1 MDKIIT
7 SDTFTAEDIKF
18 LAEYELITI
27 EPFFR
32 ADTFSLSGIEY
43 GPFTPPIKTNVPI
56 WVALTL
62 KSQKLCKII
71 SPSWLTVEN
80 LTILL
85 DSETRETK
93 FSAVPFYYAEI
104 SRMLLQSAEDDL
116 KSPGEL
122 RMLLQQ
128 LKEKRENK
136 IRIGL
141 ANLEPIPHKINNISA
156 REIHI
161 MRPTFVMVFDSL
173 RRIQET
179 TLKKSSGQNLS
190 ETTRRTVDIMSSQ
203 NIDDLMD
210 IEGEIADYGEFM
222 TYD

>member
-71 SPSWLTVEN
+71 SPSWLTV
-80 LTILL
+80 
-85 DSETRETK
+85 ETRETK

>member
-1 MDKIIT
+1 MDKIAT
-7 SDTFTAEDIKF
+7 LDTFTAEDIKF
-18 LAEYELITI
+18 LAEYELIMI
-27 EPFFR
+27 EPFFK
-32 ADTFSLSGIEY
+32 ANTFSLSGIEY
-43 GPFTPPIKTNVPI
+43 GPFNPPIKTNVPI

-71 SPSWLTVEN
+71 SPSWLTVET

-85 DSETRETK
+85 DAETKETK

-116 KSPGEL
+116 RSPGEL

-161 MRPTFVMVFDSL
+161 MRPTFSMLFDSL
-173 RRIQET
+173 HKMQET
-179 TLKKSSGQNLS
+179 TIKQQNVS
-190 ETTRRTVDIMSSQ
+190 ETTRRTADRISSQ
-203 NIDDLMD
+203 NLDLMD
-210 IEGEIADYGEFM
+210 IEGEIADYGDLGDFM
-222 TYD
+222 IYD

>member
-1 MDKIIT
+1 MDKIPML
-7 SDTFTAEDIKF
+7 DTFTAEDIKF

-27 EPFFR
+27 EPFFK
-32 ADTFSLSGIEY
+32 ANTFSLSGIEY
-43 GPFTPPIKTNVPI
+43 GPFDPPKRNNIPI

-62 KSQKLCKII
+62 KSQRLCKII
-71 SPSWLTVEN
+71 SPSWLTV
-80 LTILL
+80 
-85 DSETRETK
+85 DSETKETK

-161 MRPTFVMVFDSL
+161 MRPTFSMLFDSL
-173 RRIQET
+173 HRIQET
-179 TLKKSSGQNLS
+179 TIKRPSGQNLS
-190 ETTRRTVDIMSSQ
+190 ETTRRTADRISSQ
-203 NIDDLMD
+203 ALDLMD
-210 IEGEIADYGEFM
+210 IEGEIADYGDLGDFM
-222 TYD
+222 IYD